1 MIAPA
6 EQVLTDI
13 SDRDEWLAVRRTG
26 IGSSDSHVLMLGGHW
41 DDESP
46 YFVWRSKMDPEFEI
60 EVNQAMRRGVALE
73 DEVAQQYVAAT
84 GNQVQATGI
93 WRSNL
98 SPVLLASPD
107 RLVIDQNGG
116 LECKTSTSRSAR
128 YFDEDVCPQRYEW
141 QARHCMAVLRTDWW
155 DVACLVVDTWELMT
169 WRVYRDLEKE
179 AALIAVCEEFWANYV
194 EPGIPPEIDRPSGLE
209 IKLRYDAPRDDVL
222 NLESDDPDADLLR
235 LTIADRNALKKQ
247 VKALE
252 EELGTIDDR
261 LRLLAGDYQEVQIE
275 GERVYSWKQYESR
288 RFDSKKY
295 QAAHPKQWRRFSKLS
310 KYRTLNVSKKFDP
323 NE

>member
-1 MIAPA
+1 MTAA
-6 EQVLTDI
+6 ELVLADI
-13 SDRDEWLAVRRTG
+13 SDREEWLAVRRTG

-46 YFVWRSKMDPEFEI
+46 YFVWRSKVDPEFEI

-73 DEVAQQYVAAT
+73 DEVAAQYSHLT
-84 GNQVQATGI
+84 GNAVETTGI
-93 WRSNL
+93 WRSHAA
-98 SPVLLASPD
+98 PVLLASPD
-107 RLVIDQNGG
+107 RLIPAENGG

-128 YFDEDVCPQRYEW
+128 YFDDDTCPQRYEW
-141 QARHCMAVLRTDWW
+141 QARHCMAVLQTEWW
-155 DVACLVVDTWELMT
+155 DVACLVVDTWELKT
-169 WRVYRDLEKE
+169 WRVHRDVEKE

-194 EPGIPPEIDRPSGLE
+194 EPGVAPEPDHPSGLE
-209 IKLRYDAPRDDVL
+209 ISYRFDTPSDEVL
-222 NLESDDPDADLLR
+222 NLEPDDPDADLLR

-247 VKALE
+247 AKAIG
-252 EELGTIDDR
+252 EELDVIDDR
-261 LRLLAGDYQEVQIE
+261 LRMLAGDHQEVQIA
-275 GERVYSWKQYESR
+275 GEKVYTWKQYESR

-310 KYRTLNVSKKFDP
+310 KYRSLNVSKKFDP